1 MSFDIKGSPAV
12 GDQFAVQRNTA
23 GVQDGRNAV
32 LFAKLQTQNT
42 VSGGTATYQAA
53 FARLVADNGIMT
65 RETKVKMD
73 AQTSVL
79 KQATS
84 AREALS
90 GVNLD
95 EEAAEMLKFQ
105 RAYQASSK
113 ILEIG
118 NQLFDTILSLG
129 R

>member
-1 MSFDIKGSPAV
+1 MNGGVFLRGDPEGARRGFEIQIYSPVDAVYPTGSVYRRARSRV
-12 GDQFAVQRNTA
+12 SADLEGRWFLMQVLVEGGR
-23 GVQDGRNAV
+23 VRVWLDG
-32 LFAKLQTQNT
+32 
-42 VSGGTATYQAA
+42 
-53 FARLVADNGIMT
+53 
-65 RETKVKMD
+65 
-73 AQTSVL
+73 
-79 KQATS
+79 
-84 AREALS
+84 
-90 GVNLD
+90 

>member
-1 MSFDIKGSPAV
+1 
-12 GDQFAVQRNTA
+12 
-23 GVQDGRNAV
+23 
-32 LFAKLQTQNT
+32 
-42 VSGGTATYQAA
+42 
-53 FARLVADNGIMT
+53 VADNGIMT
-65 RETKVKMD
+65 REAKVKMD
-73 AQTSVL
+73 AQGAVL
-79 KQATS
+79 KQAQA
-84 AREALS
+84 ARESLS

>member
-1 MSFDIKGSPAV
+1 
-12 GDQFAVQRNTA
+12 
-23 GVQDGRNAV
+23 
-32 LFAKLQTQNT
+32 
-42 VSGGTATYQAA
+42 
-53 FARLVADNGIMT
+53 
-65 RETKVKMD
+65 VKMD